1 MNGLTNLELN
11 AIREL
16 INEQNSDI
24 EVTFKEPTEEDILN
38 LSKIVGAD
46 KTPDEAKN
54 EFNTGK
60 RIIGITSGK
69 GGVGKSTITS
79 LLALAFDEQGKKVGI
94 LDSDIWGSPYL
105 KSGSKISTYSI

>member
-1 MNGLTNLELN
+1 MIEIADFTDIEWVRS

-24 EVTFKEPTEEDILN
+24 EVTFKEPTEEDILKV
-38 LSKIVGAD
+38 SKIVGAD
-46 KTPDEAKN
+46 KTPDSKN

-60 RIIGITSGK
+60 RIIGIASGK

-79 LLALAFDEQGKKVGI
+79 LLALAFSEQGKK
-94 LDSDIWGSPYL
+94 LDS
-105 KSGSKISTYSI
+105 